1 MTCVT
6 GVGFQLAGH
15 GRFHMG
21 INGRA
26 VRAQGYRWRAMNFAP
41 QGPVLDFDSPG
52 ILKSMQRH
60 KPWFNGELVLFAPPR
75 IMELIKQ
82 CNEI

>member
-1 MTCVT
+1 VLY
-6 GVGFQLAGH
+6 GRRDIAG
-15 GRFHMG
+15 
-21 INGRA
+21 
-26 VRAQGYRWRAMNFAP
+26 
-41 QGPVLDFDSPG
+41 VLDFDSPG